1 METKETI
8 KVLQRMV
15 DKSDGDEFIALRSAI
30 DAVLQVKAF
39 EEGGLVH
46 VVRCKECKWQGK
58 HWENGT
64 VSCGSDLGMISAPD
78 DGYCSC
84 GRRI

>member
-1 METKETI
+1 METGETI

-15 DKSDGDEFIALRSAI
+15 DRSDGDEFIALRSAI

-46 VVRCKECKWQGK
+46 VVRCKECREWHKYDE
-58 HWENGT
+58 HCPYLEAE
-64 VSCGSDLGMISAPD
+64 MYAD
-78 DGYCSC
+78 DYCSY

>member
-1 METKETI
+1 METRDTI

-39 EEGGLVH
+39 EDGRLTS
-46 VVRCKECKWQGK
+46 VVRCQDCLDW
-58 HWENGT
+58 NGEDEYCT
-64 VSCGSDLGMISAPD
+64 VLKTDMYESD
-78 DGYCSC
+78 YCSC